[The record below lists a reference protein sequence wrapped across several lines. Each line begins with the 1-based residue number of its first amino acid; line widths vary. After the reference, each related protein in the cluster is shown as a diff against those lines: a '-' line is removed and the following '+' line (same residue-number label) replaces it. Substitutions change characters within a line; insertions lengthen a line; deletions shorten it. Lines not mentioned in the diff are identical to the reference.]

1 MSSHRSSIDSPL
13 AIEIQ
18 FRQEVATSL
27 RRTGEKLEKMIGEL
41 TRLERE
47 LATVSGPART
57 KKLAE
62 YQQMRADTEYQ
73 RWCLVVQREAVGLWD
88 HQEVDLMYRIPPPVR

>member
-1 MSSHRSSIDSPL
+1 M
-13 AIEIQ
+13 AIEVQ
-18 FRQEVATSL
+18 LRQEKASAL
-27 RRTGEKLEKMIGEL
+27 RRTGDKLEKLIGEV

-47 LATVSGPART
+47 LSAATGPART

-62 YQQMRADTEYQ
+62 YQQLRADAEHQ
-73 RWCLVVQREAVGLWD
+73 RWCLVVQREAMGLWD